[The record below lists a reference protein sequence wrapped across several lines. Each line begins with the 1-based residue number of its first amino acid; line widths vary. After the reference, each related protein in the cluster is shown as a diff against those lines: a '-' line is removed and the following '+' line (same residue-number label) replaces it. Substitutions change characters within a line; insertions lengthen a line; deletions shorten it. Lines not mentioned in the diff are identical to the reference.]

1 MSSKIVLLDYGHLGY
16 DVNSPSPE
24 KISKIS
30 INLPMLMELDLF
42 VLGYYTLLILV
53 QSGLK

>member
-1 MSSKIVLLDYGHLGY
+1 MVIWGMMWILHHQK
-16 DVNSPSPE
+16 

-42 VLGYYTLLILV
+42 VLGSYTLLILV